1 MTSGRRGPRVEALT
15 HRPRIRYLNG
25 LRLRRALIAGARHLI
40 AHRDHLNTINVFP
53 VADSDTGTNMAGT
66 MRAVVDGILPS
77 RERGLNR
84 MLRTIADLALSGARG
99 CSGTILAQFL
109 HGLAQETVDAVHVT
123 TRIFA
128 LGVRR
133 AVAYPYEAV
142 SEPREGTILT
152 VLRDWGDA
160 LSEWG
165 GRSDDFIEV
174 LHHAYQAAL
183 RSLEKTKEKLA
194 VLARAGVVDAGAQGL
209 VHLLAGITA
218 FISHGRIREMDRLD
232 QAVEDDDEP
241 ASEAL
246 EKPAFRY
253 CTQFVIEG
261 SDLDPK
267 AVRAALADLGDS
279 LIVAGS
285 PAKAKIHVHTDVPAE
300 ALRRI
305 EGHGRVA
312 SQRVED
318 MVAQYRAAHDPH
330 AEVALVV
337 DSSCDLPAEVWQ
349 RHNIHIVPCLL
360 LFDGRTYIDKLTVD
374 PQALFAML
382 HRTREGHATTS
393 QPAPA
398 DFKGRL
404 EFLARHYR
412 STVVLTLPA
421 SISGTHD
428 SARTGARLAGGD
440 VTVIDSMTTSVGMG
454 LIVRRAAE
462 AIEAGATKDQVVALV
477 NRLVP
482 GVHIHVTV
490 RSLENLV
497 RSGRVSRVKGLVAG
511 LLDLKPLIRLNVET
525 GGRPVHG
532 GTVRGVRGGRRRILE
547 TLKREISPATRVEF
561 GIAHA
566 NALEDALWFRDRIA
580 ETFALAR
587 ETFVVEA
594 TTVLANHIGEGS
606 LGLAWLA
613 AEP

>member
-1 MTSGRRGPRVEALT
+1 M
-15 HRPRIRYLNG
+15 
-25 LRLRRALIAGARHLI
+25 RRALIAGVRHLV
-40 AHRDHLNTINVFP
+40 AHKDHLNTINVFP
-53 VADSDTGTNMAGT
+53 VADGDTGTNMAGT
-66 MRAVVDGILPS
+66 MRAVVDGILGS

-84 MLRTIADLALSGARG
+84 MLRMIADLALSGARG

-109 HGLAQETVDAVHVT
+109 HGLAQETVDALHVT
-123 TRIFA
+123 TRIFG

-133 AVAYPYEAV
+133 AVAYPYDAV

-152 VLRDWGDA
+152 VLRDWGEA

-165 GRSDDFIEV
+165 SRSDDFIEV

-183 RSLEKTKEKLA
+183 RSLERTRERLA

-232 QAVEDDDEP
+232 AAVETDDEP

-246 EKPAFRY
+246 ERPAFRY
-253 CTQFVIEG
+253 CTQFVLEG

-267 AVRAALADLGDS
+267 ALRGALADLGDS

-285 PAKAKIHVHTDVPAE
+285 SAKAKIHLHTDAPAE

-305 EGHGRVA
+305 EGHGEVTG
-312 SQRVED
+312 QRVED

-330 AEVALVV
+330 PQVALVV
-337 DSSCDLPAEVWQ
+337 DSSCDLPADVWE
-349 RHNIHIVPCLL
+349 RYNIHIVSCLL
-360 LFDGRTYIDKLTVD
+360 LFEGRTYIDKITVD

-382 HRTREGHATTS
+382 RRSSRGHATTS

-398 DFKGRL
+398 DFRSRL
-404 EFLARHYR
+404 EFLARYYGAA
-412 STVVLTLPA
+412 VVLTLPA

-454 LIVRRAAE
+454 LIARRAAE
-462 AIEAGATKDQVVALV
+462 AIEAGATREQVIALV

-497 RSGRVSRVKGLVAG
+497 RSGRVSRVKGLIAN
-511 LLDLKPLIRLNVET
+511 LLNLKPLIRLNVET
-525 GGRPVHG
+525 GGRPLHN
-532 GTVRGVRGGRRRILE
+532 GTVLGVRGGRRRILE
-547 TLKREISPATRVEF
+547 ILRREIDPRMPVEF

-566 NALEDALWFRDRIA
+566 NAPEDALWFRDRIA
-580 ETFALAR
+580 ETFTLAR